1 VGKVDTALPLAYG
14 DCGAEDEMT
23 AGDKPL
29 NDRTGREF
37 LYLSQ
42 AEVQELGLPMAEIVT
57 ALECM
62 FREKGEGRIEM
73 PPKPGVHTMPDS
85 FLHAMPAYIPAQNA
99 VGMKWV
105 GGYPE
110 NHLRKQPYITGL
122 LILNDPETGVPLSVM
137 DCTWITA
144 KRTGAATAIAAKY
157 LARPES
163 ETVGILGCG
172 VQGRSNLEAL
182 HGMFRLKSVRAYDV
196 DRKTSESYATE
207 MSKRLGLDVI
217 AVDHAEFAVR
227 GSDIV
232 VTAGPIL
239 RKPHATIQPGWLA
252 EGSFASLVDFDSY
265 WDSRALYEADKFCT
279 DDVPQ
284 LEHYREIGYFQDI
297 PPIHADLSELV
308 TGRKPGRQ
316 TPHERTIT
324 CNLGLALEDIA
335 TALLV
340 YQRALKKGA
349 GTWLPL

>member
-1 VGKVDTALPLAYG
+1 
-14 DCGAEDEMT
+14 M
-23 AGDKPL
+23 
-29 NDRTGREF
+29 NDRKGREF

-42 AEVQELGLPMAEIVT
+42 ADVQELGVAMAEIVA

-62 FREKGEGRIEM
+62 FREKGEGRVEM

-172 VQGRSNLEAL
+172 VQGRANLEAL
-182 HGMFRLKSVRAYDV
+182 HGKFQLKCVYAFDA
-196 DRKTSESYATE
+196 DRNVCENYARE
-207 MSKRLGLDVI
+207 MSEQLGLDVVP
-217 AVDHAEFAVR
+217 VDDPRIAVR

-239 RKPHATIQPGWLA
+239 RKPHATIQAGWLA

-265 WDSRALYEADKFCT
+265 WDPRALREADKFCT

-284 LEHYREIGYFQDI
+284 MEHYREIGYFQDI
-297 PPIHADLSELV
+297 PPIYADLSDLV
-308 TGRKPGRQ
+308 TCRKPGRQ
-316 TPHERTIT
+316 TTQQRTIA

-340 YQRALKKGA
+340 YHRALAKRA